1 LRYSPGLDGLRALAI
16 LVVMIFHANPNV
28 VSGGYVGVDLFF
40 VLSAFLIT
48 SILAEEYRASG
59 SIDLPRFYVRRF
71 LRLGPALLLMLA
83 VYLLLAPFAWP
94 GDDHGR
100 DALVTALY
108 LSDFTVAAGI
118 GPDYLSHSWS
128 LALEEQFY
136 LLWPF
141 LLVPL
146 LRSSRPTI
154 WLIAAWVAMVAW
166 RFSFTDWRIFYYRPD
181 AHGTGLLA
189 GALLYFSGW
198 RASRWVGLLG
208 LALFV
213 TVCLS
218 VEIKWSAGSIIAA
231 ELAAVMMI
239 ASVSNT
245 KWVETPMLV
254 HLGKL
259 SYGLYLWHY
268 PIALYLRTRYD
279 FFVSTSL
286 LLPLTYAMAL
296 LSYHTVEAWGRQA
309 KDRLSAKAAQRAVLS
324 GCARVEPSPDD
335 STRTSAL
342 RF

>member
-16 LVVMIFHANPNV
+16 LIVMIFHANPNV
-28 VSGGYVGVDLFF
+28 VVGGYIGVDLFF
-40 VLSAFLIT
+40 VLSAYLIT
-48 SILAEEYRASG
+48 SILADEFRATG
-59 SIDLPRFYVRRF
+59 AIDLPRFYVRRF
-71 LRLGPALLLMLA
+71 LRLGPALLFMLA
-83 VYLLLAPFAWP
+83 IYLLLAPLAWP
-94 GDDHGR
+94 GENHGR
-100 DALVTALY
+100 DALITALY
-108 LSDFTVAAGI
+108 LSDFTVAAGS
-118 GPDYLSHSWS
+118 GPEYLSHSWS
-128 LALEEQFY
+128 LAIEEQFY
-136 LLWPF
+136 LLWPL

-146 LRSSRPTI
+146 LRSNRAVL
-154 WLIAAWVAMVAW
+154 WLILGWIAMVAW

-189 GALLYFSGW
+189 GALLYFSDW

-213 TVCLS
+213 AVCVS

-239 ASVSNT
+239 SSVSNI

-268 PIALYLRTRYD
+268 PIALYLRTRYN

-286 LLPLTYAMAL
+286 VLPLTYAMAL
-296 LSYHTVEAWGRQA
+296 LSYHTVEAWGRQM
-309 KDRLSAKAAQRAVLS
+309 KDRLSGTARQRA
-324 GCARVEPSPDD
+324 
-335 STRTSAL
+335 AL
-342 RF
+342 TG